1 MTIKTEG
8 LILMEVLQRIERK
21 RSTEEVVNDIQDN
34 VNLLME
40 LNYEMKESNRE
51 IRNILDVLLENQ
63 LAFQESLNEVRERVQ
78 KYE

>member
-1 MTIKTEG
+1 
-8 LILMEVLQRIERK
+8 MEVLQRIERK